1 MDKISEDTKL
11 KKDVPKYNDSVGI
24 RATLN
29 NLGISDSSIGYDENN
44 KTVTIGGKA
53 FMKPIYMDED
63 AGISYA
69 PESAIRQNLVD
80 FYKDSSNP
88 IVRVSD
94 AYTAAAGKYGLDA
107 SALTYGNNTVMIGG
121 VPLNTLYIDDSG
133 KAWAW
138 QNDVYDLTEK
148 YANNV
153 GVSTPESIYGNTKK
167 YLSDIENA
175 IKSLYNQSSF
185 SYDPDDDPVYMAY
198 RNKYILEGNRAVQ
211 DTMANY
217 SALTGGYANSAAVT
231 AGALANQ
238 YYSQQLTDKIPELAK
253 QAYARYNDD
262 RQANISLID
271 KMISAYNSA
280 YNNLSDTNDTA
291 RKYANATANS
301 VTARDNDSYERYW
314 TDLLN
319 QQAYDTQVQKNYW
332 EDSNNIQ
339 NQLMNSHKMQG
350 YILENEEQEISNSY
364 LKQLLEAEIEEMKA
378 NTYAKYY
385 K

>member
-29 NLGISDSSIGYDENN
+29 NLGISDSRIGYDENN

-185 SYDPDDDPVYMAY
+185 SYNPDDDPVYMAY
-198 RNKYILEGNRAVQ
+198 RNKYILAGNRAVQ

-238 YYSQQLTDKIPELAK
+238 YYSQQLTDKIPELAN

-280 YNNLSDTNDTA
+280 YNNLSDINDTA

-339 NQLMNSHKMQG
+339 NQLMNSYKMQG
-350 YILENEEQEISNSY
+350 YILDNEEQEISNSY
-364 LKQLLEAEIEEMKA
+364 LKRLLEAEIEEMKA

>member
-364 LKQLLEAEIEEMKA
+364 LKKLLEAEIEEMKA

>member
-29 NLGISDSSIGYDENN
+29 NLGVSDSSIGYDENN

-53 FMKPIYMDED
+53 FMKPTYMDED

-94 AYTAAAGKYGLDA
+94 AYATAAGKYGLDA

-148 YANNV
+148 YADNV
-153 GVSTPESIYGNTKK
+153 GVSTPESVYNNTKK
-167 YLSDIENA
+167 YLSNIESA

-198 RNKYILEGNRAVQ
+198 RDKYMLEGNRATQ

-217 SALTGGYANSAAVT
+217 SALTGGYVNSAAVT

-253 QAYARYNDD
+253 QAYDRYNDD

-271 KMISAYNSA
+271 RMISAYNSA
-280 YNNLSDTNDTA
+280 YNNLSNTNDTA
-291 RKYANATANS
+291 RKYANATADS
-301 VTARDNDSYERYW
+301 VTERDEDAYEQYW
-314 TDLLN
+314 TELLN
-319 QQAYDTQVQKNYW
+319 QQAYDTQAQKNYW
-332 EDSNNIQ
+332 ENSNNIQ
-339 NQLMNSHKMQG
+339 NQLMNSYKIQG
-350 YILENEEQEISNSY
+350 YILDNEEKEISNSY
-364 LKQLLEAEIEEMKA
+364 LKQLLEAEIEESRA

>member
-80 FYKDSSNP
+80 FYKDISNP

-121 VPLNTLYIDDSG
+121 VPLNTLYIDNSG

-185 SYDPDDDPVYMAY
+185 SYNPDDDPVYMAY

-238 YYSQQLTDKIPELAK
+238 YYSQQLTDKIPELAN